1 MAMQFI
7 HIRVSGS
14 MRNRLL
20 LQSKKLGAP
29 VTELVRRAIR
39 LYLSQLESESE

>member
-7 HIRVSGS
+7 HIRVSAAT
-14 MRNRLL
+14 RNRLL
-20 LQSKKLGAP
+20 LQSKKTGAP